1 MFICYLPDVQTE
13 CEILL
18 PLLLLKKKHI
28 MNPVVSF
35 SSFLLLKEGKAHMQL
50 TQFPHNYPC

>member
-18 PLLLLKKKHI
+18 PLLLLKKTHYE
-28 MNPVVSF
+28 S
-35 SSFLLLKEGKAHMQL
+35 SSFI
-50 TQFPHNYPC
+50 F